1 MKISTKSRYGIIAL
15 IDLVINSE
23 YGSVTL
29 KAISERQNISER
41 YLEQIFSLLRKSGLI
56 IGKKGAQGGYTLTKH
71 PNEITIGEILKVL
84 EGDLLLIDV
93 KEYEANEM
101 EGFVNREIWSEI
113 NKKINDYFESITLEE
128 IVNKYKNF
136 SVNLSPLKYPFIIE
150 IINAGINVTICTLS
164 YPSTQ
169 LFLYLSVAYK
179 PFGYFSIEIKLIVI
193 NSINTI
199 SNMPNILLGF
209 RVNSYSSIMHIPII
223 LIASKIAKFKFP
235 DVLIQVEKIT
245 INSYNKIPIIYFEI
259 FIFFI

>member
-1 MKISTKSRYGIIAL
+1 MKISTKSRYGIIVL

-128 IVNKYKNF
+128 IVNKYKKEK
-136 SVNLSPLKYPFIIE
+136 VE
-150 IINAGINVTICTLS
+150 IVYYI
-164 YPSTQ
+164 
-169 LFLYLSVAYK
+169 
-179 PFGYFSIEIKLIVI
+179 
-193 NSINTI
+193 
-199 SNMPNILLGF
+199 
-209 RVNSYSSIMHIPII
+209 
-223 LIASKIAKFKFP
+223 
-235 DVLIQVEKIT
+235 
-245 INSYNKIPIIYFEI
+245 
-259 FIFFI
+259 